1 MIKWIGS
8 LAAALWGLVLL
19 PASASSEGPPPSP
32 PQLHCNTGPV
42 TKTYGGTKWL
52 VYSCDDN
59 RTIVIVSAPGSPA
72 MPFYFVFYPTTGGYR
87 LEGEGT
93 GNKGATDAA
102 VQDLRT
108 LSEADIA
115 ALIAATKPR

>member
-1 MIKWIGS
+1 MIKWING
-8 LAAALWGLVLL
+8 LAAALWVVALL
-19 PASASSEGPPPSP
+19 PASASSEGQPPSP
-32 PQLHCNTGPV
+32 SLNCNTGPV
-42 TKTYGGTKWL
+42 IKTYGGTKWL

-59 RTIVIVSAPGSPA
+59 RTVVIVSAPGSTA
-72 MPFYFVFYPTTGGYR
+72 MPFYFLFSPTTTGYR

-102 VQDLRT
+102 FRDLRT

-115 ALIAATKPR
+115 ALVAETKPH